1 MNQFRIRLLFIS
13 IILGAGAVLV
23 AARLFSIQV
32 LESKRYVERSRDQT
46 QKRRMV
52 VAKRGSIKD
61 RNGNALAVSMD
72 APIAVKSEMLG
83 VATKKAEKTAVKRVY
98 PLGDIAGSVLGYVGR
113 DGYGLGGIELSYDK
127 YLRGE
132 DGWEILKK
140 DGRNHQYKKI
150 GLPSREPRDG
160 SDCFLTIDNNI
171 QKIVQT
177 VLKQTV
183 ESSRALGAM
192 CIVMDPSTG
201 KILAMANEPTFN
213 PNVPSVYSLTQ
224 RQNTCISSVYEPGST
239 FKMVTSSIAIEEKVF
254 KEDDILY
261 GNNGAFEI
269 YNQVIRDHSPYGY
282 LTFAKALAVS
292 SNVCFAKVSNEIGNE
307 RMYRYTRDFGF
318 GCKTGIS
325 LPGEEVGIVHSIKDW
340 SGRTRVTM
348 AMGQEL
354 SVTLLQM
361 ASAFSVVANNGVLL
375 EPQICEKVVDT
386 KGNSIYN
393 FDIRPVRRVI
403 SEESAKRMAKMLEK
417 VVSEGTG
424 KNAAIEGIDVAGK
437 TGTSQ
442 KPDSG
447 SYSKIRGWSSFIGF
461 APVENPMLLCAVVI
475 DEPAA
480 GEMGGVV
487 AAPAFRKIMQQV
499 ITHPEL
505 EYAGKCIK
513 QNSVPA
519 VQPDS
524 SGKVQLPVIC
534 GKGKQDAVALLSGLS
549 VKYRVEGNGNTV
561 IRQYPKAGAILTEGD
576 TITIYCDDGTSSG
589 ANVTSIPDFTGM
601 DLRDAIKL
609 MGVEG
614 LKPFAIGS
622 GVVKRQKPLS
632 GSSIRPAEVCTLYCS
647 FDG

>member
-1 MNQFRIRLLFIS
+1 VNQFRIRLLFLS

-23 AARLFSIQV
+23 AARLFSVQV
-32 LESKRYVERSRDQT
+32 LEYKRYEARSRDQT
-46 QKRRMV
+46 QKRKIV
-52 VAKRGSIKD
+52 VAKRGTIRD

-72 APIAVKSEMLG
+72 APIDVKSEMLG
-83 VATKKAEKTAVKRVY
+83 VATKKADKAAVKRVY

-113 DGYGLGGIELSYDK
+113 DGYGLGGVELSFDK

-132 DGWEILKK
+132 DGWEIQKK

-160 SDCFLTIDNNI
+160 FDCYLTIDNNI

-183 ESSRALGAM
+183 ESSKAIGGM
-192 CIVMDPSTG
+192 CVVMDPSTG
-201 KILAMANEPTFN
+201 KILAMANEPNFN

-224 RQNTCISSVYEPGST
+224 RQNSCISSVYEPGST
-239 FKMVTSSIAIEEKVF
+239 FKLVTSSIAIEENVF

-261 GNNGAFEI
+261 GNNGSFEI

-292 SNVCFAKVSNEIGNE
+292 SNVCFAKISNEIGND

-318 GCKTGIS
+318 GCKTGLS

-361 ASAFSVVANNGVLL
+361 ASAFSVVANKGVLL
-375 EPQICEKVVDT
+375 EPQICEKIVDT
-386 KGNSIYN
+386 KGNDVVT
-393 FDIRPVRRVI
+393 FDVKPVRKVI
-403 SEESAKRMAKMLEK
+403 SEESAHRVAKMLQK

-461 APVENPMLLCAVVI
+461 VPVENPMLLCAVVI
-475 DEPAA
+475 DEPAG

-513 QNSVPA
+513 QNSAPA

-534 GKGKQDAVALLSGLS
+534 GKSKDSAVTLLTEMS
-549 VKYRVEGNGNTV
+549 VKYRVEGPGNTV
-561 IRQYPKAGAILTEGD
+561 IRQYPKAGAVMQLND
-576 TITIYCDDGTSSG
+576 TVTIYCENAPTAGS
-589 ANVTSIPDFTGM
+589 AVTSIPDFTGM

-614 LKPFAIGS
+614 LKPFAVGS
-622 GVVKRQKPLS
+622 GVVRRQKPLS
-632 GSSIRPAEVCTLYCS
+632 GTSIRPAEVCTLYCS

>member
-13 IILGAGAVLV
+13 ILLGAGAVLV

-32 LESKRYVERSRDQT
+32 LDYKRYEARSRDQT
-46 QKRRMV
+46 QKRKLV
-52 VAKRGSIKD
+52 LAKRGTIKD
-61 RNGNALAVSMD
+61 RNGVALAVSMD
-72 APIAVKSEMLG
+72 APIDVKSEMLG
-83 VATKKAEKTAVKRVY
+83 VATKKADKAAVKRVY

-113 DGYGLGGIELSYDK
+113 DGYGLGGVELSYDN

-132 DGWEILKK
+132 DGWEIQKK
-140 DGRNHQYKKI
+140 DGRNHQYKNI
-150 GLPSREPRDG
+150 GLPFREPRDG
-160 SDCFLTIDNNI
+160 SDCYLTIDNNI

-183 ESSRALGAM
+183 ESSRAIGGM

-213 PNVPSVYSLTQ
+213 PNVPSVYSLAQ
-224 RQNTCISSVYEPGST
+224 RQNVCISSVYEPGST
-239 FKMVTSSIAIEEKVF
+239 FKLVTSSIAIEEKVF

-261 GNNGAFEI
+261 GNNGSFEI
-269 YNQVIRDHSPYGY
+269 YSQVIRDHSPYGY
-282 LTFAKALAVS
+282 ITFAKALAVS
-292 SNVCFAKVSNEIGNE
+292 SNVCFAKVSNEIGND

-361 ASAFSVVANNGVLL
+361 ASAFSVVANKGVLL
-375 EPQICEKVVDT
+375 EPQICEKIVDT
-386 KGNSIYN
+386 KGNEISR
-393 FDIRPVRRVI
+393 FESKPVRRVI
-403 SEESAKRMAKMLEK
+403 SEESAKRVTKMLQK
-417 VVSEGTG
+417 VISEGTG
-424 KNAAIEGIDVAGK
+424 KNAAIEGIEVAGK

-505 EYAGKCIK
+505 EYAGKCLK
-513 QNSVPA
+513 QNLAPE

-524 SGKVQLPVIC
+524 SGKVKLPLIC
-534 GKGKQDAVALLSGLS
+534 GKEKQNVIDLLTGMSIA
-549 VKYRVEGNGNTV
+549 YRIEGNGHTV
-561 IRQYPKAGAILTEGD
+561 TRQYPNSGSILNGHD
-576 TITIYCDDGTSSG
+576 TVTIYCEDGATSG
-589 ANVTSIPDFTGM
+589 APMTSIPDFTGM
-601 DLRDAIKL
+601 DLRDAVKL
-609 MGVEG
+609 MGAEG
-614 LKPFAIGS
+614 LKPFAVGS

-632 GSSIRPAEVCTLYCS
+632 GSLFHPAEVCTLYCS

>member
-1 MNQFRIRLLFIS
+1 VNQFRIRLLFIS

-23 AARLFSIQV
+23 AARLFSVQV
-32 LESKRYVERSRDQT
+32 LEYKRYEARSRDQT
-46 QKRRMV
+46 QKRKIV
-52 VAKRGSIKD
+52 LAKRGTIRD

-72 APIAVKSEMLG
+72 APIDVKSEMLG
-83 VATKKAEKTAVKRVY
+83 VATKKADKAALKRVY
-98 PLGDIAGSVLGYVGR
+98 PLGDIAGSVLGYVGK
-113 DGYGLGGIELSYDK
+113 DGYGLGGVELSYDK

-150 GLPSREPRDG
+150 GLPSRDPRDG
-160 SDCFLTIDNNI
+160 FDCYLTIDNNI

-183 ESSRALGAM
+183 ESSRAIGGM
-192 CIVMDPSTG
+192 CVVMDPSTG

-213 PNVPSVYSLTQ
+213 PNVPSVYSLAQ
-224 RQNTCISSVYEPGST
+224 RQNVCISTVYEPGST
-239 FKMVTSSIAIEEKVF
+239 FKMVTSSIAIEEKVL

-261 GNNGAFEI
+261 GNNGSFEI

-292 SNVCFAKVSNEIGNE
+292 SNVCFAKVSNEIGND

-348 AMGQEL
+348 AMGQEI

-361 ASAFSVVANNGVLL
+361 ACAFSVVANKGVLL
-375 EPQICEKVVDT
+375 EPQICERIVDT
-386 KGNSIYN
+386 KGNDIFK
-393 FDIRPVRRVI
+393 FDIKPVRRVI
-403 SEESAKRMAKMLEK
+403 SEESAYREAKMLQK
-417 VVSEGTG
+417 VVTEGTG
-424 KNAAIEGIDVAGK
+424 KNAAIEGIEVAGK

-524 SGKVQLPVIC
+524 SGKVQLPIIC
-534 GKGKQDAVALLSGLS
+534 GKCKDSAVILLTGMS
-549 VKYRVEGNGNTV
+549 VKYRIEGTGNTV
-561 IRQYPKAGAILTEGD
+561 IRQYPKAGAEVEIDD
-576 TITIYCDDGTSSG
+576 TVTIYCDNGPAAG
-589 ANVTSIPDFTGM
+589 LAVTSIPDFTGM

-614 LKPFAIGS
+614 LKPFAVGS
-622 GVVKRQKPLS
+622 GVVRRQKPLS
-632 GSSIRPAEVCTLYCS
+632 GTSIRPAEVCTLYCS